1 MNASEYARKEGYAGA
16 TFLHNWKG
24 YRCYKPT
31 IDNEEGMIGLPLV
44 ILEKN
49 GIFHIST
56 PEEALEHF
64 DDMGWS
70 D

>member
-1 MNASEYARKEGYAGA
+1 MKASEFAQKEGYIGA
-16 TFLHNWKG
+16 KYLHKWNE
-24 YRCYKPT
+24 YRCYKP
-31 IDNEEGMIGLPLV
+31 IVEDEEGMIGLPLV

-64 DDMGWS
+64 DKMGWF